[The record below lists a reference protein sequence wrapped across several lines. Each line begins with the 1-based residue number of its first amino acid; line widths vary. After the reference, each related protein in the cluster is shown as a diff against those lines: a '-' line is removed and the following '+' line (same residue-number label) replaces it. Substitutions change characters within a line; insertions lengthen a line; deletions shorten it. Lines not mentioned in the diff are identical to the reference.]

1 MSGSRKR
8 TAGEGTVFQS
18 ANGRWVAMIELPRS
32 PDGRRRRK
40 LRRGRT
46 RAEAQ
51 RLLREMR
58 EELDRHGSVADG
70 RRTMADAVATFDE
83 LLGTK
88 PRAKSTLTSYRWM
101 LDLINTGLG
110 RRRICD
116 LTVQDCDE
124 FLKRCASG
132 LTPTARTI
140 GPEHLRRLRA
150 TLVAVVRNELRLGVV
165 SRNVAELSVVPAAA
179 PRRRS
184 DGGRRSLTRAELQL
198 LLEASSGVVEVF
210 IDLTG
215 RNGLRPAEARALPW
229 AAVDFS
235 SQVLRVEAQMDEH
248 EQTVAPKTAGSRRT
262 IRLDAESIRR
272 LGAWRE
278 RQDRAREAAGPA
290 WVEHGLVVTTGLG
303 TPANRNNLAR
313 SLRGL
318 CKRVGIDPPI
328 VPYEL
333 RHTAIS
339 HQADLGRSS
348 WQIADWCGSSERL
361 ISDIYRHRLSDVS
374 DLMPADKD
382 LD

>member
-1 MSGSRKR
+1 MSGTRKR

-40 LRRGRT
+40 LRRART

-58 EELDRHGSVADG
+58 DELDRHGSVADG
-70 RRTMADAVATFDE
+70 RRTMADAVVTFDE

-110 RRRICD
+110 RRRVCD

-132 LTPTARTI
+132 LTPTARAI

-165 SRNVAELSVVPAAA
+165 SRNVAELSVVSGTVA
-179 PRRRS
+179 RQDRS
-184 DGGRRSLTRAELQL
+184 GRRALTREELRRL
-198 LLEASSGVVEVF
+198 LDASSGAVEVF
-210 IDLTG
+210 VDLTG
-215 RNGLRPAEARALPW
+215 RNGLRPAEARALTW
-229 AAVDFS
+229 AAVDPEGRL
-235 SQVLRVEAQMDEH
+235 LRIDGQMDED
-248 EQTVAPKTAGSRRT
+248 ERASSPKTAGSRRT
-262 IRLDAESIRR
+262 IRLDSESIRR
-272 LGAWRE
+272 LSEWRAFQRHLRKNAGSAWI
-278 RQDRAREAAGPA
+278 
-290 WVEHGLVVTTGLG
+290 EHDFVVTTGLG
-303 TPANRNNLAR
+303 TPINRNNLAR
-313 SLRGL
+313 SLRSL
-318 CKRVGIDPPI
+318 CTRAGIEPPI

-361 ISDIYRHRLSDVS
+361 ISDTYRHRLSELS
-374 DLMPADKD
+374 DLTPAD
-382 LD
+382 